1 MIVVGT
7 DPHKSKHVFS
17 AIEVKTGERL
27 AELEIEVSETGFRR
41 LEGWVEELKGERV
54 FAIEDCRQVSGSLER
69 FLLKRGEQIARVAPK
84 HMANSRRT
92 LRERGKSD
100 PIDALAVARA
110 ALREGIE
117 NLPPARLDPQAQEIK
132 LLIDHRDDLVQERT
146 RIQNRL
152 RWHLHDLWPG
162 FEIPPC
168 SLDRSKWIERL
179 NRKLSRAPKGARV
192 RVCLQQVRRLRAI
205 SKQESELK
213 DEIEPLV
220 RTRAPELLELPGCG
234 VLTAAKLI
242 GETSGASFGS
252 EAKFARMG
260 GLAPIPASSGKTE
273 RYRLDRGGN
282 RQLNCAIHRIAITQG
297 RYFEPA
303 KIYLAKKQAEGKSR
317 KEAIRCLKRQLVRPV
332 LRCLNHSLEVTEA
345 V

>member
-1 MIVVGT
+1 MIVIGT
-7 DPHKSKHVFS
+7 DPHKSKHVFVAVEARS
-17 AIEVKTGERL
+17 GEYL
-27 AELEIEVSETGFRR
+27 TELEIEVSDTGFRR
-41 LEGWVEELKGERV
+41 LEGWIEELKGKRV

-69 FLLKRGEQIARVAPK
+69 FLLKRSERIARVAPK

-92 LRERGKSD
+92 LSERGKSD

-117 NLPPARLDPQAQEIK
+117 NLPPARLDPQAEEIK
-132 LLIDHRDDLVQERT
+132 LLVDHRDDLVQERT

-152 RWHLHDLWPG
+152 RWHIHDLWPG
-162 FEIPPC
+162 FEIPLGN
-168 SLDRSKWIERL
+168 LDRSKGLERL
-179 NRKLSRAPKGARV
+179 ARKLNRAPKKARV

-205 SKQESELK
+205 SREESQLEN
-213 DEIEPLV
+213 EIRPLV
-220 RTRAPELLELPGCG
+220 QTRAPELLELPGCG

-242 GETSGASFGS
+242 GETSGAKFAS
-252 EAKFARMG
+252 EAKFARMA

-273 RYRLDRGGN
+273 RFRLDRGGN
-282 RQLNCAIHRIAITQG
+282 RQLNCAIHRIAVTQG

-303 KIYLAKKQAEGKSR
+303 RIYLAKKQAEGKSR

-332 LRCLNHSLEVTEA
+332 LRCLNCYSEA
-345 V
+345 MEAA